1 MGRLATGRRAFG
13 FSSGFAVKVG
23 KELPGPH
30 KIRACRP
37 GEAMVTAWGIANPAV
52 EDVSGL

>member
-52 EDVSGL
+52 VDVSGL